1 MYSEAV
7 MTKVKVVGISAALML
22 MGFITSAA
30 ADDGVQQVKKTLQT
44 LMPNAK
50 ADSIRMSPLPGIYE
64 VVYGSQVIY
73 MSKDGR
79 YMIEGDVYDVEQR
92 VNLTE
97 NVRQDGR
104 KEALATLDEKN
115 MIVFKPED
123 GETKYVITAFTD
135 IDCGYCRKLHSQI
148 KEYNDLGIEV
158 HYAAFPRSG
167 LKTPS
172 YYKAVSVWCAKDRNK
187 AMTFAK
193 GGAKLDQLKQLAQVD
208 NTKPCTDAIARQL
221 GTARDVGVTGTPS
234 LFMENGRMI
243 PGYVPPKRLRKMLDD
258 AATHG

>member
-1 MYSEAV
+1 
-7 MTKVKVVGISAALML
+7 
-22 MGFITSAA
+22 
-30 ADDGVQQVKKTLQT
+30 
-44 LMPNAK
+44 
-50 ADSIRMSPLPGIYE
+50 
-64 VVYGSQVIY
+64 
-73 MSKDGR
+73 
-79 YMIEGDVYDVEQR
+79 MIEGDVYDVEQR